1 MADELHKT
9 IIWKLKKCKVYSSF
23 RDNIWE
29 AGWAD
34 MPLIFEYNK
43 EIRFLIRVIDIYF
56 KYAWVVSLNVKKDI
70 AITNVF
76 QKNLDVTNRC
86 IGKFKRCK
94 PNKIWVDKGSEFYNK
109 SMKL

>member
-1 MADELHKT
+1 
-9 IIWKLKKCKVYSSF
+9 
-23 RDNIWE
+23 
-29 AGWAD
+29 

-76 QKNLDVTNRC
+76 QKNLDGLIV
-86 IGKFKRCK
+86 
-94 PNKIWVDKGSEFYNK
+94 V
-109 SMKL
+109 